1 MKISRQFLNQPSGA
15 TPVEYA
21 VMACLI
27 SIAVAFS
34 AGMIGAAVTAR
45 F

>member
-1 MKISRQFLNQPSGA
+1 MRISRQFLNQPSA

-27 SIAVAFS
+27 SIAVAFG
-34 AGMIGAAVTAR
+34 AGLIRAAVTAS

>member
-1 MKISRQFLNQPSGA
+1 MKISRQFLNQPSA

-27 SIAVAFS
+27 SIALAFTAS
-34 AGMIGAAVTAR
+34 VVSAAVTAS

>member
-1 MKISRQFLNQPSGA
+1 MRISRQFLNQPSA

-27 SIAVAFS
+27 SIAMVFG
-34 AGMIGAAVTAR
+34 AGVIRAAVTAG